1 MNYQAKIRPLA
12 LKLYYF
18 FVTRPY
24 DYEPSDVYSFDTESE
39 FTELFLQH
47 SGRTCD
53 KWHHYLPIYD
63 QLFNS
68 FCQDPIRVL
77 KSKSAIKFLELGVFK
92 GGSLQLWRKY
102 FGSEAVIH
110 GVDID
115 PRCSELSSDD
125 LPVHIGSQSDPKF
138 LNTVVNEMGGIDVVL
153 DDGSH
158 RAKHQR
164 VSFRTLFPLLAD
176 GGLYIIEDTHTSYW
190 FAYGGGFKRPGT
202 AIELGKKL
210 VDDMHGWYHR
220 FPSKYRTLA
229 QFEISSIQFFDSIIV
244 IKKGKRT
251 KPVKSTRGTDPFL
264 K

>member
-18 FVTRPY
+18 FVRRPY
-24 DYEPSDVYSFDTESE
+24 DYEPSDAYSFDTESE

-63 QLFNS
+63 QLFNT
-68 FCQDPIRVL
+68 FRQDP
-77 KSKSAIKFLELGVFK
+77 KKFSDEKSAFRFLELGVSK

-102 FGSEAVIH
+102 FGSSAVIH
-110 GVDID
+110 GLDID

-125 LPVHIGSQSDPKF
+125 LPVHIGSQADPIF
-138 LNTVVNEMGGIDVVL
+138 LAKLVEEMGGIDVVL

-164 VSFRTLFPLLAD
+164 ISFRTLFPLLAEGAYMLLKIPVPLIGLPIVGVL
-176 GGLYIIEDTHTSYW
+176 GGL
-190 FAYGGGFKRPGT
+190 
-202 AIELGKKL
+202 
-210 VDDMHGWYHR
+210 
-220 FPSKYRTLA
+220 A
-229 QFEISSIQFFDSIIV
+229 QRLSSE
-244 IKKGKRT
+244 KN
-251 KPVKSTRGTDPFL
+251 
-264 K
+264 